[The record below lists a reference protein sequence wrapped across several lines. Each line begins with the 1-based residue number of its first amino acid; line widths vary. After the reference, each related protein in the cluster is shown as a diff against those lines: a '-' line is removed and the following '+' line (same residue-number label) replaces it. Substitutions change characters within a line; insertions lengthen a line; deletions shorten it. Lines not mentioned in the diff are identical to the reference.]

1 MPAGMRTTCVAVA
14 ALLLILVGGCG
25 GGGAD
30 TTSTTGGQELT
41 RSELIAK
48 GDAICED
55 AHERF
60 AQLQA
65 SPPTTPEE
73 SATFTQQ
80 LIDITETEVSQLRAL
95 DAPASVKPALD
106 DYLKALDKNVEV
118 LKQGLTAAQQSD
130 AAAYA
135 RAQAKAVKGQVE
147 RLRLAQAVGFSECS
161 RPAGTA
167 PSSAG

>member
-73 SATFTQQ
+73 SATLTQQ
-80 LIDITETEVSQLRAL
+80 LIDITETEVASC
-95 DAPASVKPALD
+95 APWTP
-106 DYLKALDKNVEV
+106 
-118 LKQGLTAAQQSD
+118 
-130 AAAYA
+130 
-135 RAQAKAVKGQVE
+135 
-147 RLRLAQAVGFSECS
+147 
-161 RPAGTA
+161 RPR
-167 PSSAG
+167 